1 MKAPNCLADKPAGL
15 SPPGTGKERR
25 CAALYLRRAPVSL
38 AQSPRR
44 LEQLLGEGRDAG
56 RGLLPQQLSEQL
68 WKTSRGG
75 SGSDYAA
82 PAPRRGWKRDATS
95 RRSQPPAHH
104 GRHRPSA
111 PPALRRATG
120 PQGACAPPAQGSAP
134 GLQSA
139 CSSPAARRRTACRER
154 SSAVIGCSAR
164 SPRLSAPRGQSGGA
178 AVGLPAS
185 PLSCRRRAGSG
196 RIPGAGPCR
205 ARARCRGCFTPR

>member
-15 SPPGTGKERR
+15 SPPGRGKERR

-82 PAPRRGWKRDATS
+82 PAPRRGWKKGRYL
-95 RRSQPPAHH
+95 PPQRAA
-104 GRHRPSA
+104 RAPWPRPSLSTA
-111 PPALRRATG
+111 RPEESDRTAGRMRAACSGERAGTAERMFVSRRAT
-120 PQGACAPPAQGSAP
+120 PHCM
-134 GLQSA
+134 
-139 CSSPAARRRTACRER
+139 
-154 SSAVIGCSAR
+154 
-164 SPRLSAPRGQSGGA
+164 
-178 AVGLPAS
+178 
-185 PLSCRRRAGSG
+185 
-196 RIPGAGPCR
+196 PGAE
-205 ARARCRGCFTPR
+205 